1 MQINKHK
8 LTGGLNINVLA
19 YRHSFLTFRFS
30 KTLKNTVRPHPPF
43 WQKYH
48 SQHLL
53 TLCGAPHREH
63 SEFVCGCWGSQRGG
77 EVGAIWAV
85 PCQTR
90 VKQDHP
96 GWRQELGM
104 GSGKLVGGPA
114 GSPSP
119 GLRQQAAAGTLR
131 PCQSGRSP
139 QRPLQ
144 PPSSITQQSHSDRG
158 CVCMQKW
165 GGLCVLGRVWGKLKE
180 IFLGLS
186 FPWNKR
192 PPTWKLRG

>member
-1 MQINKHK
+1 MSSPTDILFSLFAFPKPSKIQYVHILPSDK
-8 LTGGLNINVLA
+8 NITRNI
-19 YRHSFLTFRFS
+19 Y
-30 KTLKNTVRPHPPF
+30 
-43 WQKYH
+43 W
-48 SQHLL
+48 
-53 TLCGAPHREH
+53 LCGAPHREH

-90 VKQDHP
+90 MKQDHP

-165 GGLCVLGRVWGKLKE
+165 GGYVCWVEFGESWRRY
-180 IFLGLS
+180 F
-186 FPWNKR
+186 
-192 PPTWKLRG
+192 